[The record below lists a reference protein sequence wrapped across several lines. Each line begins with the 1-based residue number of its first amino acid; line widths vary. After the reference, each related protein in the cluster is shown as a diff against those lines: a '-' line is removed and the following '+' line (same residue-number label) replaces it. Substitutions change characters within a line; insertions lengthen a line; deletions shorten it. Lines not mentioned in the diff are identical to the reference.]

1 MDGALVG
8 KLKLG
13 GTDGGVTAVVEA
25 SDATELPA
33 TTRSRVS
40 NQDDVTNAGELI
52 NCWTSV
58 RQSSSLFFS
67 KCGKIIS
74 LP

>member
-8 KLKLG
+8 KLKLS

-40 NQDDVTNAGELI
+40 NQDNDANGGGGGGGVIDCSA
-52 NCWTSV
+52 
-58 RQSSSLFFS
+58 R
-67 KCGKIIS
+67 
-74 LP
+74 